1 MTKVMKLGKDF
12 VVEGFSSVIFRYET
26 RPALEFYF
34 NREVGKEAELCF
46 AKRLY
51 AELYANGRFI
61 QNVLI
66 EQSVTPQDL
75 IGKSMFNKFFQQRAE
90 LNEESPTEK
99 SIEVSENVDLSNLKQ
114 NIKLYFTKVK
124 TDKKFIPK
132 LLNKIEL
139 LNRLVNDVH
148 FGLDCLVEVREE
160 IEKASIKNKAMVENK
175 IINFVLSQIKEV

>member
-12 VVEGFSSVIFRYET
+12 VVEGFSNVIFSYET

-51 AELYANGRFI
+51 AELYANRRFI

-75 IGKSMFNKFFQQRAE
+75 VGKSMFNKFFQQKGG
-90 LNEESPTEK
+90 LNEKSPAEK
-99 SIEVSENVDLSNLKQ
+99 SIEVSEDVDLSNLKQ
-114 NIKLYFTKVK
+114 HIKLYFTKVK

-148 FGLDCLVEVREE
+148 FGLDCLVEAREE
-160 IEKASIKNKAMVENK
+160 IEKGSIKNKAMIENK